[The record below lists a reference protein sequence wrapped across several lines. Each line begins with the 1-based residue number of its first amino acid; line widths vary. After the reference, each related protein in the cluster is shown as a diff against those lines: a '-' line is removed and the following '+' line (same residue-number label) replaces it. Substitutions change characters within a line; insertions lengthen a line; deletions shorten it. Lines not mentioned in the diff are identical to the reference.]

1 MSKSGQI
8 EKILW
13 SIALPGL
20 GQLLNGQLFKG
31 LILIILE
38 FLINVQSSL
47 NQVIIYSFQGDIQ
60 LAIEETNYQWLM
72 FYPCIYMYSIW
83 DAYRDAEGETT
94 PFSFLPFVISAY
106 LGTIGV
112 IYSSNLKLFGVL
124 IGPVFLPI
132 LFIIFGIGIGV
143 LIKMILRKMRFK

>member
-20 GQLLNGQLFKG
+20 GQLLNGQLLKG
-31 LILIILE
+31 LFLIILE
-38 FLINVQSSL
+38 FIINVQSNL
-47 NQVIIYSFQGDIQ
+47 NTVIIYSFYGDIP

-72 FYPCIYMYSIW
+72 FYPCVYMYSIW
-83 DAYRDAEGETT
+83 DAYRWAEGKSS
-94 PFSFLPFVISAY
+94 PYSFLPFVISAY

-112 IYSSNLKLFGVL
+112 IYSSNFKLFGVL

-132 LFIIFGIGIGV
+132 LCLILGVGIGI
-143 LIKMILRKMRFK
+143 LIKILLGNMKIK

>member
-1 MSKSGQI
+1 MSKSEKI

-83 DAYRDAEGETT
+83 DAYQNAEGETT

-143 LIKMILRKMRFK
+143 LFKMILQKMIFK